1 MVPSFTIQTQTR
13 KGIWRKLPDCEF
25 QSRERA
31 EAYGLKYHSD
41 RYGSRYFR
49 VVEFDPCSGKVSA

>member
-1 MVPSFTIQTQTR
+1 MAAFTIQIQTR

-25 QSRERA
+25 RTAESA

-41 RYGSRYFR
+41 PYGTRYFR
-49 VVEFDPCSGKVSA
+49 VVEFDPHSGKVSA